1 MFAGKR
7 KRRERELETRL
18 RQCLGA
24 ADVHEKG
31 ELTAQGCRARTGL
44 HAAAKRER
52 TAAVGEASAAVGMGL
67 PAAAGE
73 LFAAAGEELERSA
86 CRDRIGFEAFVHR
99 LIRYDGLR
107 IWFCQAAMLAAGC
120 LLLGLYFRGAFGD
133 FTARGTA
140 MYLSA
145 FSSLAALLSFPLAGR
160 RRNGGMR
167 ETEQAARFG
176 GGRLAAAR
184 TILTG
189 VGNLAVL
196 CIVFALRLGT
206 RGVHGGGAEILEA
219 VCGNGGL
226 VLYLLIPF
234 LGSGWLGAWLERILP
249 ERWRSLCRGCT
260 LLAAPG
266 GIALLGRYVPECF
279 EGTFSGG
286 WACVCAALFL
296 LYLDQLCRQCRM
308 ACRTDRADVE
318 WAV

>member
-7 KRRERELETRL
+7 KRRDRELEARL
-18 RQCLGA
+18 RRCLGA
-24 ADVHEKG
+24 AGRE
-31 ELTAQGCRARTGL
+31 T
-44 HAAAKRER
+44 AAAEK
-52 TAAVGEASAAVGMGL
+52 
-67 PAAAGE
+67 

-86 CRDRIGFEAFVHR
+86 CRGRIGFEAFLRR

-145 FSSLAALLSFPLAGR
+145 FSSLAAFLSFPLAGR

-189 VGNLAVL
+189 AGNLAAL
-196 CIVFALRLGT
+196 CIVFAWRLGT
-206 RGVHGGGAEILEA
+206 RGLHGGGAEILEA
-219 VCGNGGL
+219 VCSNGGL

-249 ERWRSLCRGCT
+249 ERWRSLCRGCV

-266 GIALLGRYVPECF
+266 GIALLGRCAPECF

-296 LYLDQLCRQCRM
+296 LYLDQRRRQWRM
-308 ACRTDRADVE
+308 ALRPDRADME
-318 WAV
+318 WAG